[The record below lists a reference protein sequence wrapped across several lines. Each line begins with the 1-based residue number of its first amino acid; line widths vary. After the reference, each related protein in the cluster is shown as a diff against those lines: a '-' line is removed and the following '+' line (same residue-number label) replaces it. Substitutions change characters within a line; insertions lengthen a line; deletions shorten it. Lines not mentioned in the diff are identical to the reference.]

1 MKAADRLEL
10 TPWQAFSHYGATLFI
25 WIVFAMFLFT
35 FIKKYNNSVDIDT
48 IDIAYLFSWLLVA
61 VLLSI
66 AQYRKLNFVAFN
78 VDYTHEQFN
87 EALNRT
93 KKDLEWRVEKNS
105 KSVLIAYRPSNWS
118 SSWGEMITIKKR
130 KGSLLLNSICSPDR
144 PISAT
149 SYGWNKKNLI
159 TFMYH
164 LGDTINNETY
174 EAPKEVIIN
183 EWSVKRIIM
192 RLFLYPIA
200 ILLIVLS
207 CYVIANPNSGGLGIF
222 SILWTGMLAGTY
234 LYTDI
239 KMIMKARE

>member
-10 TPWQAFSHYGATLFI
+10 TPWQAFSHYGAALFI

-35 FIKKYNNSVDIDT
+35 LIKKYNSAVNIDT

-66 AQYRKLNFVAFN
+66 AQYRRLNFVAFN

-93 KKDLEWRVEKNS
+93 KKDLEWRIKKNN
-105 KSVLIAYRPSNWS
+105 KSIMIAYRPGYWS
-118 SSWGEMITIKKR
+118 SSLGEMITIKKQEGR
-130 KGSLLLNSICSPDR
+130 LLLNSICSPDR

-149 SYGWNKKNLI
+149 SYGWDSKNLV

-164 LGDTINNETY
+164 LGDAINNEPY
-174 EAPKEVIIN
+174 EAAKEVVIN
-183 EWSVKRIIM
+183 EWSAKRIVTRI
-192 RLFLYPIA
+192 FLYPLA
-200 ILLIVLS
+200 LFLILLALYFLFTPASYGRGLFAALS
-207 CYVIANPNSGGLGIF
+207 AAA
-222 SILWTGMLAGTY
+222 LAVTY
-234 LYTDI
+234 LYMDI
-239 KMIMKARE
+239 KMIMGKGE